1 MDAEYF
7 AQRIMC
13 TREDKMECLPVI
25 RQLLDLAYAS
35 QNYGPLVMEA
45 MVRDR
50 VRYQDAFLRKAVQLT
65 AEVADEEKIG
75 RVLYN
80 LIVSTKYVA
89 KSHFLKDVLIT
100 ETMLAVSRQDDL
112 DYVFAHLI
120 PSYFG
125 MDYAEAAEE
134 VYRGYKQSRI
144 EQDILDQIMT
154 EQEEG

>member
-75 RVLYN
+75 KVLYN

-125 MDYAEAAEE
+125 MEYAEAAEE

-144 EQDILDQIMT
+144 EQDIIDQIAT